1 MNRPTQQEQQAEE
14 LQLLVELLATLRAKR
29 RRTAAVLSVLRTL
42 YHGTAMQLPPD
53 GISAASFVAAQLAGD
68 LASAA
73 AQSDHPGASAAV
85 H

>member
-1 MNRPTQQEQQAEE
+1 MSRPTQQEQQDEE
-14 LQLLVELLATLRAKR
+14 LQLIEDLLATLRAKP
-29 RRTAAVLSVLRTL
+29 RRTAAVLSVLSTL

-53 GISAASFVAAQLAGD
+53 GISAASFVASQLAGD

-73 AQSDHPGASAAV
+73 AQSDYPGASAAV